1 MIYFFSNRKLSCLN
15 FLGYLKILDIQ
26 NHYEFFH
33 IFRCYAD
40 FRIFFT
46 YSIIFFT
53 CVCEHLLIN
62 FSISSLNKLNFYCI
76 FPIKNCHSKAL
87 CLSYF
92 ISLRFQLK
100 IYSSADAPAT
110 YTCGG
115 FILIFGK
122 TNTIL

>member
-1 MIYFFSNRKLSCLN
+1 MNFSTSLVIMQISEFFSHIPLSSS
-15 FLGYLKILDIQ
+15 
-26 NHYEFFH
+26 
-33 IFRCYAD
+33 R
-40 FRIFFT
+40 
-46 YSIIFFT
+46 
-53 CVCEHLLIN
+53 VCEHLLIN

-110 YTCGG
+110 
-115 FILIFGK
+115 
-122 TNTIL
+122 